1 MHVLESVL
9 WYLFLAAQ
17 LILAI
22 YLLIPTLLLC
32 LYGLFKALKVKTP
45 FQRKPFLTEKKFEFG
60 IIITAHQETKFIFPL
75 VDSVLKQTYPNYHV
89 YVVADDCDISDL
101 NFPDQ
106 RVHILRPEPSLNAKI
121 KSIHYAIDQ
130 FIHKHDAVIIFDA
143 DNLIHP
149 RFLEVMNA
157 HFQKGYRV
165 VQADFK
171 PKNTDSH
178 YARMDAIGD
187 MFNFFVER
195 EARMVLNLSAAIWG
209 SGVAIDYDLYTEVK
223 YTSFLGGF
231 DKKLQSHLVQRVKRI
246 AFAPDAVLFDEKI
259 SSGKSLETQRTRWI
273 SSYFKY
279 FKESLAI
286 MFAGIRRGSFNLF
299 YFGFITLRPPLFMV
313 LGGGI
318 LFTILNF
325 FLSLPLFYT
334 WLGIF
339 AAFILSFALIVA
351 VKGKD
356 LRFMKTF
363 FLLPL
368 FVFQQVMALL
378 KLKKAKKSFL
388 KTEHSSLVYID
399 DLLDAKR

>member
-1 MHVLESVL
+1 MHVLLTIL
-9 WYLFLAAQ
+9 WYLFLAAS

-22 YLLIPTLLLC
+22 YLLIPTLLLFI
-32 LYGLFKALKVKTP
+32 YGIFKALKLKTP
-45 FQRKPFLTEKKFEFG
+45 FERKKVLTDKQFEFG
-60 IIITAHQETKFIFPL
+60 IIITAHQETRFIIPL
-75 VDSVLKQTYPNYHV
+75 VDSILKQTYPNYHV
-89 YVVADDCDISDL
+89 YVVADDCDITDL
-101 NFPDQ
+101 KFPDE
-106 RVHILRPEPSLNAKI
+106 RISVLRPEPALNAKI

-130 FIHKHDAVIIFDA
+130 FHRKHDAVIIFDA

-165 VQADFK
+165 VQSDFK
-171 PKNTDSH
+171 PKNTDTD

-195 EARMVLNLSAAIWG
+195 EARMIINLSAAIWG

-223 YTSFLGGF
+223 YTNMLGGF
-231 DKKLQSHLVQRVKRI
+231 DKKLQSHLVLHVPRI
-246 AFAPDAVLFDEKI
+246 AFAPDAILFDEKI

-279 FKESLAI
+279 FRESMHI
-286 MFAGIRRGSFNLF
+286 MFTGFKRGSFNLI
-299 YFGFITLRPPLFMV
+299 YFGFIVLRPPLFMV

-318 LFTILNF
+318 LMMLISLFV
-325 FLSLPLFYT
+325 SLPLFFT

-339 AAFILSFALIVA
+339 IVFILSFATIVA

-356 LRFMKTF
+356 IRYMKTF
-363 FLLPL
+363 FKLPL
-368 FVFQQVMALL
+368 FVFQQVMALF

-388 KTEHSSLVYID
+388 KTEHTSLVFID
-399 DLLDAKR
+399 ELLEK

>member
-1 MHVLESVL
+1 MHVLVSVL
-9 WYLFLAAQ
+9 WYLFLAVQ

-22 YLLIPTLLLC
+22 YLLLPTVLLF
-32 LYGLFKALKVKTP
+32 LYGILKAIKAKTP
-45 FQRKPFLTEKKFEFG
+45 FQRKPLLTQKEFEFG

-75 VDSVLKQTYPNYHV
+75 VDSILKQTYPNFCV

-101 NFPDQ
+101 NFPDK
-106 RVHILRPEPSLNAKI
+106 RIKILRPEPPLNAKI

-130 FIHKHDAVIIFDA
+130 FSRKHDAVIIFDA

-165 VQADFK
+165 VQSDFK

-195 EARMVLNLSAAIWG
+195 EARMMLNLSAAIWG

-231 DKKLQSHLVQRVKRI
+231 DKKLQSHLVQRVDRI
-246 AFAPDAVLFDEKI
+246 AFSPDAILFDEKI

-286 MFAGIRRGSFNLF
+286 MLAGIRKGSFNLF

-313 LGGGI
+313 LGGGFI
-318 LFTILNF
+318 VTVLNF
-325 FLSLPLFYT
+325 FLAPTLFYV

-339 AAFILSFALIVA
+339 VAFILSFAVIVA

-356 LRFMKTF
+356 IRFMKTF
-363 FLLPL
+363 FTLPL

-388 KTEHSSLVYID
+388 KTEHSSLVFID
-399 DLLDAKR
+399 DLIKRE